1 MDRSTEFFS
10 LIDSLHNRAQPHIS
24 SDKRRLLSPI
34 EQHLPS
40 NGTNASKGPKSD
52 FALMASLINKD
63 ISATSTKLQKLA
75 RLAKRKTLFDDRPVE
90 ISELIFIIKQDIAK
104 LNKQIAQLQLYLKDQ
119 SSKSTNGT
127 GKQAVEHNTNIVVM
141 LQSRLAAQ
149 TSRFKEVLELRTENM
164 KATKDRREQFMFTAQ
179 QQSNTFTSNED

>member
-10 LIDSLHNRAQPHIS
+10 LIDSLLNRAQPHIS

-75 RLAKRKTLFDDRPVE
+75 RH
-90 ISELIFIIKQDIAK
+90 IAK

-149 TSRFKEVLELRTENM
+149 TSGFKEVLELRTENM